1 MLAKQN
7 EIPHDVALQYLQEG
21 NARFVAGLTR
31 RSNASPD
38 SRLATENGQ
47 GPFAIILT
55 CADSRVAP
63 ELIFDQGIGD
73 LFVSRVAGNVASG
86 DVIGSIQY
94 AVQFLRTELVVV
106 LGHKRCGAVG
116 AAIAPPEGAP
126 AELVGLVQK
135 IHHAIGEE
143 KDLQK
148 AVEDNARFQAGE
160 LRKAL
165 GGSPLAHAKVYAASY
180 DLGSGEVTWL

>member
-7 EIPHDVALQYLQEG
+7 EIPHADALHYLQDG

-31 RSNASPD
+31 RSNATPD
-38 SRLATENGQ
+38 RRLETENGQ

-73 LFVSRVAGNVASG
+73 LFVSRVAGNVASSE
-86 DVIGSIQY
+86 VIGSIQY
-94 AVQFLRTELVVV
+94 AVQFLKTELVVV
-106 LGHKRCGAVG
+106 LGHTRCGAVG

-126 AELVGLVQK
+126 DELVGLVQK

-143 KDLQK
+143 HDIQK
-148 AVEDNARFQAGE
+148 AVEGNARFQAEE

-165 GGSPLAHAKVYAASY
+165 NGSTLGHARVHAASY
-180 DLGSGEVTWL
+180 DLGSGVVTWL

>member
-7 EIPHDVALQYLQEG
+7 EIPHAIALQHLQEG

-73 LFVSRVAGNVASG
+73 LFVSRVAGNVASSE
-86 DVIGSIQY
+86 VIGSIQY
-94 AVQFLRTELVVV
+94 AVQFLKTELVVV
-106 LGHKRCGAVG
+106 LGHARCGAVG
-116 AAIAPPEGAP
+116 AAISPPEGAP
-126 AELVGLVQK
+126 DELVHLVQG

-143 KDLQK
+143 HDLQK
-148 AVEDNARFQAGE
+148 AVEGNARFQADE
-160 LRKAL
+160 VRKAL
-165 GGSPLAHAKVYAASY
+165 EGAKLGRARVHAASY
-180 DLGSGEVTWL
+180 DLGSGVVSWL